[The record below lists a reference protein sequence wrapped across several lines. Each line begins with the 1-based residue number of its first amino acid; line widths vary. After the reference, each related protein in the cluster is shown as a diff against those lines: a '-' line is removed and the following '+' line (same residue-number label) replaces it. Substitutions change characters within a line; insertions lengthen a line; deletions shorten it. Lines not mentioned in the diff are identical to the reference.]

1 MKGRVVTIKFVRTR
15 GQHNSYQSF
24 VSFPPRKNKK
34 TEKKKLPGHQKSDH
48 TRNGNCLEGT

>member
-34 TEKKKLPGHQKSDH
+34 TEKKKAAWIPEVRPYKEWKLS
-48 TRNGNCLEGT
+48 